1 MAYVK
6 RIVCLANSYKAPLG
20 RCIAGREILANGA
33 PGAWIRPISARPK
46 GELAS
51 SEYSYGDGSRPKILD
66 VIDVPL
72 LRKTREN
79 PQTENHVIAPGGR
92 WKKAGELVWPE
103 LEKFAERP
111 QSIWINSQ
119 NTSEGHN
126 DCMRGD
132 EAATLE
138 SSLLLVRSEEF
149 TVEALSC
156 RFREGRAYRGRFF
169 YREKYY
175 NFSLTDPLVRETFD
189 TQPEADYR
197 LEDVYLCLS
206 LTRAYEIDKRCHK
219 LIAAVISRP
228 PIAKQHL

>member
-20 RCIAGREILANGA
+20 RCIAGREILANGT

-51 SEYSYGDGSRPKILD
+51 SEYTYPDGSRPKLLD

-72 LRKTREN
+72 LREAREN
-79 PQTENHVIAPGGR
+79 PQAENHVIAPDSR
-92 WKKAGELVWPE
+92 WKKAGALAWSA

-111 QSIWINSQ
+111 PSIWINSQ
-119 NTSEGHN
+119 STSEGHN

-138 SSLLLVRSEEF
+138 SSLLLMRSEEF
-149 TVEALSC
+149 TVEAL
-156 RFREGRAYRGRFF
+156 RGRYRDGRVYRGRFF

-175 NFSLTDPLVRETFD
+175 NFSLTDPLVREKFD
-189 TQPEADYR
+189 AQPEADYP
-197 LEDVYLCLS
+197 LVDVYLCLS
-206 LTRAYEIDKRCHK
+206 LTRAFEIDKRCHK
-219 LIAAVISRP
+219 LIAAVIG
-228 PIAKQHL
+228 KN

>member
-33 PGAWIRPISARPK
+33 PGGWIRPISPRPK

-51 SEYSYGDGSRPKILD
+51 AEYGYGDGSRPNILD

-72 LRKTREN
+72 LRETREN

-92 WKKAGELVWPE
+92 WKKAGELAWPE
-103 LEKFAERP
+103 LEKFVERP
-111 QSIWINSQ
+111 PSIWINSQ

-126 DCMRGD
+126 DCMRVD

-138 SSLLLVRSEEF
+138 SSLLLIRSEEF
-149 TVEALSC
+149 TVEALSG
-156 RFREGRAYRGRFF
+156 RYREGRAYRGRFF

-175 NFSLTDPLVRETFD
+175 NFSLTDPLVREKFD
-189 TQPEADYR
+189 AQPEADYP

-206 LTRAYEIDKRCHK
+206 LTRPYEIDKRCHK
-219 LIAAVISRP
+219 LIAAVISKPAIPRE
-228 PIAKQHL
+228 HL